1 MQLKGSFTVKADRAE
16 AYQFLVDPERV
27 THYMPDVEE
36 VEIEDENNFTVKA
49 KVGISHIR
57 GTMVMKLRLTDK
69 EEPVS
74 AKVIGSGSGMA
85 SVVDTITSFT
95 LEEVGEGMTTINWS
109 GDVKVGG
116 KLAAFG
122 GGGLMERVAQKN
134 LEKFIS
140 GIQRGIEALVSP

>member
-1 MQLKGSFTVKADRAE
+1 MQLKGSFTVKADRTE

-27 THYMPDVEE
+27 TRYMPDVEGL
-36 VEIEDENNFTVKA
+36 EIEDENNFTVKA

-69 EEPVS
+69 VKPVS

-95 LEEVGEGMTTINWS
+95 LEEAGEGMTTINWS

-122 GGGLMERVAQKN
+122 AGGLMERVAKKN
-134 LEKFIS
+134 LEKFVT
-140 GIQRGIEALVSP
+140 GIQTGIEAIGS